1 MHGQNYK
8 LLTRISR
15 TRMYAVALSERRDMF
30 PGPVSPGDRRV
41 RVSVPRRVQGKIL
54 SNKYVIKHYNEFLQ
68 GSLMVVSK

>member
-1 MHGQNYK
+1 
-8 LLTRISR
+8 
-15 TRMYAVALSERRDMF
+15 MYAVALSERRDMF